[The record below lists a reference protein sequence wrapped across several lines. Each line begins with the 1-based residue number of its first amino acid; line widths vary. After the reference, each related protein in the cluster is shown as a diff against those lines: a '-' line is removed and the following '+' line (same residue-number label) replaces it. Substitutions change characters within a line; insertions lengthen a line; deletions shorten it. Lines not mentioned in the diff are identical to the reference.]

1 MEKPYLSLLLKLTTL
16 VVTAAWG
23 PGRDRPGRRIYTDA
37 NCDKTVIISTKNNCL
52 NLSGPVACKMN
63 EMNLKMI
70 YKALYTM
77 SLSCQ
82 T

>member
-1 MEKPYLSLLLKLTTL
+1 MEKPYLSLILKLTTL

-23 PGRDRPGRRIYTDA
+23 PGRIYTDA